1 MLPAAATLLPG
12 AHCRK
17 VSNDEAESHPLSFG
31 TIVIVILLESDDR
44 DLGGVLDREA
54 VADR

>member
-1 MLPAAATLLPG
+1 VLPAAATLLPG
-12 AHCRK
+12 AHCGNQ
-17 VSNDEAESHPLSFG
+17 SNDEAESQPLSFG
-31 TIVIVILLESDDR
+31 TIVIVILLQSDDR